1 MGIMRLILI
10 VFLSLSLFIPGLTF
24 GQGKDDDKKN
34 LSSVAKEIIDNSR
47 YCALITLDESGHPQT
62 RTMEPFPPED
72 NFVIWFGTNSKSRK
86 VGELNNDSRATVYY
100 FDQENDGYVVLLG
113 HAFLINDSIEKEN
126 RWKDHWVQFY
136 PDRENYYTLIK
147 FIPDKLEIVS
157 PKHGLSG
164 ESITWR
170 AHQLNLPGK

>member
-1 MGIMRLILI
+1 MRLILI
-10 VFLSLSLFIPGLTF
+10 YFFSLSLFIPGTAY
-24 GQGKDDDKKN
+24 GQGENNNKIN
-34 LSSVAKEIIDNSR
+34 LSSVAKEVIDNSR

-86 VGELNNDSRATVYY
+86 VAELNNDSRATVYY
-100 FDQENDGYVVLLG
+100 FDQENNGYVVLLG
-113 HAFLINDSIEKEN
+113 HAFLSNDSIEKEN
-126 RWKDHWVQFY
+126 RWMEHWKQFY
-136 PDRENYYTLIK
+136 PERESNYTLIK

-164 ESITWR
+164 DSITWR
-170 AHQLNLPGK
+170 AHQFKLPDK